1 LVDDDT
7 VKERELKD
15 LFVNAIKSGHIQG
28 NIFDLTRNHDFVNEK
43 IIVKNEYYFR
53 SFDLVVV
60 RILKGENLEP
70 SYLSM
75 QECESFNDILVRRKL
90 LSQFARIEGSRID
103 HIHFYPV
110 ELKSDDDVLDERL
123 PNQILNAILTFGR
136 SILVLDENHSKRV
149 VHDRMLSLFPSTIV
163 GYTGKDDFFEMLYSY
178 DRFVANTFFDMPRR
192 QIARALFENGLG
204 NKVGKMHKVISIV
217 QKINQK
223 IIFNE
228 MFNGE
233 LDLSPDEL
241 EFIEKLS
248 DYRTRSE
255 KKELR
260 DLIRE
265 SMNNKITEYF

>member
-1 LVDDDT
+1 M
-7 VKERELKD
+7 KERELKD
-15 LFVNAIKSGHIQG
+15 LFVNAINSGHIQG
-28 NIFDLTRNHDFVNEK
+28 NIFDLRRNYDFVNEK
-43 IIVKNEYYFR
+43 ILVKNEYYFR

-60 RILKGENLEP
+60 RILKGENLA
-70 SYLSM
+70 SSS

-90 LSQFARIEGSRID
+90 LSQFARIERSRID

-163 GYTGKDDFFEMLYSY
+163 GYTGKDDCFEMLYSY

-192 QIARALFENGLG
+192 QIARVLFENGLG

-233 LDLSPDEL
+233 LDLSPEEL
-241 EFIEKLS
+241 EFIAKLS

-255 KKELR
+255 KKEVR